1 VNYEYLIQLIENYGF
16 ILVERDEARSLG
28 LPNSIGNFDQLYYEM
43 QSQIKTKKIKRA
55 DLFSAPD
62 MNTDEKKI
70 SFLNKYFIFKKIR
83 DVNAEEVSRVM
94 MNESQQQV
102 EEEKKE
108 EMKIQK
114 ELIKKAG
121 PTVRKIKK
129 KLKIKSKAKPTN
141 TSEVSISNKEPEKS
155 VAPAPGTEKKK
166 TKKPKLKIKI
176 KLKSKKGSD

>member
-1 VNYEYLIQLIENYGF
+1 
-16 ILVERDEARSLG
+16 
-28 LPNSIGNFDQLYYEM
+28 M

-55 DLFSAPD
+55 DLFSAPN
-62 MNTDEKKI
+62 MTTDEKKI

-114 ELIKKAG
+114 DLIKKAG

-129 KLKIKSKAKPTN
+129 KLKIKSKVKPTV
-141 TSEVSISNKEPEKS
+141 TSEENSNEEPKKSI
-155 VAPAPGTEKKK
+155 APAPGTEKKK
-166 TKKPKLKIKI
+166 SKKPKLKLKIKI
-176 KLKSKKGSD
+176 KSKKDKN